1 MHWVIIIGI
10 IIAIIYGIYSFKNNA
25 SDSTKAIIF
34 LLIAAAVFAIIATF
48 AFKTVFGFLWKAS
61 LIIAGLLF
69 LYNIF
74 TKFFE

>member
-1 MHWVIIIGI
+1 MKWVIIIGI
-10 IIAIIYGIYSFKNNA
+10 IIAIIYGIDCFKTNA

-34 LLIAAAVFAIIATF
+34 LLIAAAIFAVIATF

-61 LIIAGLLF
+61 ILIAGLLF

-74 TKFFE
+74 TKLFE